1 MSPVRSVTV
10 YCSSSKRVPAVY
22 TQAAQEL
29 GAAIAAAGWTLVYGG
44 NDTGCMGTLAR
55 AARAGGGRVVGVS
68 PQIFVDKGVIDNL
81 CDELIITEDMRKRK
95 EIMEQSGDAFVA
107 LPGGIGT
114 YEELFEILVG
124 KQLKFHNKPIV
135 VVNIDD
141 YFRPL
146 IDMLQRGLQLGFVR
160 TGTLEQMHITPSI
173 PAGIE
178 HIRSYQPGG
187 AVDIVLERPDGNGGG
202 LEG

>member
-1 MSPVRSVTV
+1 M
-10 YCSSSKRVPAVY
+10 Y
-22 TQAAQEL
+22 TEAAHEL
-29 GAAIAAAGWTLVYGG
+29 GTAIADAGWTLVYGG

-55 AARAGGGRVVGVS
+55 AARASGGRVVGVS

-124 KQLKFHNKPIV
+124 KQLRFHNKPIV
-135 VVNIDD
+135 VINVDD

-146 IDMLQRGLQLGFVR
+146 IDMLERGRELGFVR
-160 TGTLEQMHITPSI
+160 HGTIEQMYITQSI

-178 HIRSYQPGG
+178 HIRSYQPSG
-187 AVDIVLERPDGNGGG
+187 AVDVVLERPDGNGGG

>member
-10 YCSSSKRVPAVY
+10 YCSSSKRVPAIY
-22 TQAAQEL
+22 TQAAHEL
-29 GAAIAAAGWTLVYGG
+29 GTAIAAAGWTLVYGG

-124 KQLKFHNKPIV
+124 KQLRYHNKPIV
-135 VVNIDD
+135 VINVED

-146 IDMLQRGLQLGFVR
+146 IEMLEHGRELGFVR
-160 TGTLEQMHITPSI
+160 NGTLEQMHITPSI

-178 HIRSYQPGG
+178 HIRSYQPSSD
-187 AVDIVLERPDGNGGG
+187 VEVLLERPDGNAGWP
-202 LEG
+202 EG